1 MMMFDSVYISCSGI
15 EGKYVFGSN
24 SLKLLKAFTKMG
36 MAGMV
41 IIEKNYR
48 KFLKF
53 GTPQAT
59 AIIVLKVEKFDVTL
73 H

>member
-1 MMMFDSVYISCSGI
+1 MFDSVYVSCSGI

-41 IIEKNYR
+41 IVGKNNR
-48 KFLKF
+48 KF
-53 GTPQAT
+53 
-59 AIIVLKVEKFDVTL
+59 
-73 H
+73 